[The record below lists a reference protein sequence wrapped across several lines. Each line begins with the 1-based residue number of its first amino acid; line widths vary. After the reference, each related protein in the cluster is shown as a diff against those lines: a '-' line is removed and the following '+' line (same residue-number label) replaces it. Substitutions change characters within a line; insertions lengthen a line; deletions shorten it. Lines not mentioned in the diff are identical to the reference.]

1 MGHRAYQQLREDLWE
16 HKYKSALGEADNVLS
31 FSQPEIRDEGASA
44 LELVQQAA
52 ERLLLA
58 GKQKDAAERAR
69 IETINALNS
78 KLVDVTNALKQA
90 HLRIAAAEDY
100 ATAVEFRAQA
110 VEARLSRANQ
120 ELAAVEQ
127 AIRTRLL

>member
-16 HKYKSALGEADNVLS
+16 FKYKSALGEADNVLS
-31 FSQPEIRDEGASA
+31 FSQPETRDDGASA

-58 GKQKDAAERAR
+58 GKQKEAAERAR
-69 IETINALNS
+69 VETINALNS
-78 KLVDVTNALKQA
+78 KLVDVTNALKHA

>member
-31 FSQPEIRDEGASA
+31 FSQPETRDHGASA

-69 IETINALNS
+69 METINALNS

>member
-1 MGHRAYQQLREDLWE
+1 MASGGIYPGLYHVASIVPDRDSAKGRTCMGHRSYQQLREDLWE

-31 FSQPEIRDEGASA
+31 FSQPETRDDGASA

-69 IETINALNS
+69 METINALNS
-78 KLVDVTNALKQA
+78 KLVDVANALKQ
-90 HLRIAAAEDY
+90 
-100 ATAVEFRAQA
+100 
-110 VEARLSRANQ
+110 
-120 ELAAVEQ
+120 
-127 AIRTRLL
+127 

>member
-31 FSQPEIRDEGASA
+31 FSQPETRDDGASA

-69 IETINALNS
+69 METINARNS